1 MRRLVF
7 LLILLG
13 MAGNARAD
21 TAVFLPTQAVGDTV
35 LELKGTGDVY
45 YARLIH
51 VYDAAL
57 YGPPQTPA
65 PDLLASG
72 APACLELVYRVGLDR
87 DKFVLAAERILARQ
101 HEDLTPL
108 RPRIDALHA
117 AYRDVAEGDR
127 YRLCYAP
134 GAGTELALNDTALI
148 RIEGEDFARTYLG
161 IWLGERPLSDRLRDD
176 LLGGG

>member
-1 MRRLVF
+1 MRRLA
-7 LLILLG
+7 LLLVLLG
-13 MAGNARAD
+13 MAGNTRAD
-21 TAVFLPTQAVGDTV
+21 TGVFLPTQAVGDTV

-57 YGPPQTPA
+57 YGPAQTPA
-65 PDLLASG
+65 PELLASG

-101 HEDLTPL
+101 HADLSPL

-117 AYRDVAEGDR
+117 AYRDVSEGDR
-127 YRLCYAP
+127 YRLCYTP
-134 GAGTELALNDTALI
+134 EVGTELALNDTALI

-161 IWLGERPLSDRLRDD
+161 IWLGAQPLSDRLRDA